1 MAGYPHSYLYSSSR
15 GKCFYGMACHEDHV
29 KPGGKLN
36 DLCQV
41 AISRIGKDMCNKII
55 YFIAVIPDICTIK
68 RKTYRYHKYEE
79 SFLELEIDHVSN
91 MKACILDTE
100 RQIKELGGK
109 VVFATIA
116 TSSFREWN
124 FHRYSIN
131 QTDVLKF
138 YEDYDEMQDRLHSVL
153 REINQ
158 FITELNCKNNM
169 VTPFLDTYVHKKKG
183 GKIKYMFSKLIDGVH
198 PTIDLSRSWFKHMEK
213 VVSENEKNLFVMDI

>member
-1 MAGYPHSYLYSSSR
+1 
-15 GKCFYGMACHEDHV
+15 MACHEVHV

-55 YFIAVIPDICTIK
+55 YFIAGIPDICTMK
-68 RKTYRYHKYEE
+68 RKKYRYRYHMYEE
-79 SFLELEIDHVSN
+79 SFLELDHVSN

-100 RQIKELGGK
+100 RQIKELGEK

-116 TSSFREWN
+116 TIATSSFHEWN

-131 QTDVLKF
+131 KTDVLKF
-138 YEDYDEMQDRLHSVL
+138 YEDYDKMQDQLNSVL

-169 VTPFLDTYVHKKKG
+169 VTPFLHTCVHKKKG

-213 VVSENEKNLFVMDI
+213 VILENEKNLFVMDT

>member
-1 MAGYPHSYLYSSSR
+1 
-15 GKCFYGMACHEDHV
+15 MACQEVHAN
-29 KPGGKLN
+29 PGGKLN
-36 DLCQV
+36 DLLQV
-41 AISRIGKDMCNKII
+41 AISRIEKDMCYKII
-55 YFIAVIPDICTIK
+55 YFIAEIPDICTMK
-68 RKTYRYHKYEE
+68 RKKYRYHRYEE

-109 VVFATIA
+109 VFFATIA

-124 FHRYSIN
+124 FHRYSLKKTN
-131 QTDVLKF
+131 VLKF
-138 YEDYDEMQDRLHSVL
+138 YEDYDEMQDRFHSVL

-169 VTPFLDTYVHKKKG
+169 VTPFLHTYVHKKKG
-183 GKIKYMFSKLIDGVH
+183 GKIKYMFSKLVDDVH

-213 VVSENEKNLFVMDI
+213 VVSENDENLVVMDI

>member
-15 GKCFYGMACHEDHV
+15 GKCFYGMACHEVHV

-41 AISRIGKDMCNKII
+41 AISRIGKDMSDKII
-55 YFIAVIPDICTIK
+55 YFIAGIPDICTMI
-68 RKTYRYHKYEE
+68 RKKYRYYRYEE

-91 MKACILDTE
+91 LKACILNIE
-100 RQIKELGGK
+100 QQIKELGGK
-109 VVFATIA
+109 IVFATIA

-124 FHRYSIN
+124 FHRYSIYK
-131 QTDVLKF
+131 TDVLKF

-158 FITELNCKNNM
+158 FITELNSKNNM
-169 VTPFLDTYVHKKKG
+169 VTPFLHTYVHKKKG
-183 GKIKYMFSKLIDGVH
+183 GKIKYMFSKLVDGVH

-213 VVSENEKNLFVMDI
+213 VVSENEKNLVVMDI

>member
-1 MAGYPHSYLYSSSR
+1 MKNRAW
-15 GKCFYGMACHEDHV
+15 
-29 KPGGKLN
+29 N
-36 DLCQV
+36 
-41 AISRIGKDMCNKII
+41 
-55 YFIAVIPDICTIK
+55 
-68 RKTYRYHKYEE
+68 
-79 SFLELEIDHVSN
+79 LEIDHVSN
-91 MKACILDTE
+91 MRVCILNTE

-116 TSSFREWN
+116 TSSFREWK

-131 QTDVLKF
+131 KTDVLKF

-169 VTPFLDTYVHKKKG
+169 VTPFLHNYVHKKKG
-183 GKIKYMFSKLIDGVH
+183 GKIKYMFSKLVDGVH

-213 VVSENEKNLFVMDI
+213 VVSENGENLVVMDI

>member
-1 MAGYPHSYLYSSSR
+1 M
-15 GKCFYGMACHEDHV
+15 
-29 KPGGKLN
+29 
-36 DLCQV
+36 
-41 AISRIGKDMCNKII
+41 
-55 YFIAVIPDICTIK
+55 
-68 RKTYRYHKYEE
+68 
-79 SFLELEIDHVSN
+79 
-91 MKACILDTE
+91 DTK

-131 QTDVLKF
+131 KTDVLKF

-169 VTPFLDTYVHKKKG
+169 VTLFLHIHKKKG
-183 GKIKYMFSKLIDGVH
+183 GKIRYMFSKLVDGVL
-198 PTIDLSRSWFKHMEK
+198 PTIDLSKSWYKHMAK
-213 VVSENEKNLFVMDI
+213 VVSENEENLVVMDI

>member
-1 MAGYPHSYLYSSSR
+1 
-15 GKCFYGMACHEDHV
+15 MACQEVHAN
-29 KPGGKLN
+29 PGGKLN
-36 DLCQV
+36 DLLQV
-41 AISRIGKDMCNKII
+41 AISRIEKDMCYKII
-55 YFIAVIPDICTIK
+55 YFIAEIPDICTMK
-68 RKTYRYHKYEE
+68 RKKYRYHRYEE

-109 VVFATIA
+109 VAFATIA
-116 TSSFREWN
+116 TSSFHEWN
-124 FHRYSIN
+124 FHRYSIYK
-131 QTDVLKF
+131 TDVLKF

-169 VTPFLDTYVHKKKG
+169 VTPFLHTYVHKKKG
-183 GKIKYMFSKLIDGVH
+183 GKIKYMLVDGVH

-213 VVSENEKNLFVMDI
+213 VVSENEENLVVMDI